1 MKLENTL
8 LAVRDLQGS
17 LEFYR
22 NILGLEAINVY
33 GASAVLSGGLSL
45 QTLEAWAEC
54 LEKRPEEIAFDGNAD
69 ELCFVAEDF
78 DAFLKIL
85 KSHPEVELVRPPME
99 HRWGQQVVRLY
110 DPDRHIVEVG
120 EPLPAVAKRFRDAGL
135 TEEGVA
141 KRMEVPLESVRRWLK

>member
-8 LAVRDLQGS
+8 LAVHDLQMS

-22 NILGLEAINVY
+22 NILGLEQIN
-33 GASAVLSGGLSL
+33 GCSAGVVLSGGLAL
-45 QTLEAWAEC
+45 QPLETWAKD
-54 LEKRPEEIAFDGNAD
+54 LEKRPEEIGFNGNAE

-110 DPDRHIVEVG
+110 DPDRHIVEVD
-120 EPLPAVAKRFRDAGL
+120 EPLPTVAKRFRDAGL